1 MTAVREP
8 LGPPA
13 HKPEDARRDVRRAW
27 VSLALLPVAFA
38 LATLVGE
45 GLLAV
50 QGYGNAGVGTVPAL
64 AALWAGGPGLL
75 VLMAPGAAALFL
87 GCGHDDMA
95 GPPA

>member
-1 MTAVREP
+1 MTVVREP

-50 QGYGNAGVGTVPAL
+50 QGYGNAGVGTVSASSAARGLPGQAGAGISRRSDLAL
-64 AALWAGGPGLL
+64 RK
-75 VLMAPGAAALFL
+75 VLHG
-87 GCGHDDMA
+87 
-95 GPPA
+95 